1 MIGLHIGFFVDL
13 KVSIRS
19 LHSLSIP
26 FPFIGAS
33 DWSSEFEAAA
43 DTDVVADGHQEL
55 DPDTDPTVLPR
66 WAGMGRDF
74 RSWCVPAR
82 CSTLSLLNVQL

>member
-1 MIGLHIGFFVDL
+1 MIGLHIGFAADL
-13 KVSIRS
+13 KMSISS
-19 LHSLSIP
+19 LHPLSIP
-26 FPFIGAS
+26 FPFIESS

-55 DPDTDPTVLPR
+55 DPDSDPTVLPR

-74 RSWCVPAR
+74 
-82 CSTLSLLNVQL
+82 Q